1 MDPKLAKMFKR
12 GLKKKVTKFKTE
24 IVQQN
29 IESAHIDAAVYVANE
44 LPDDDHL
51 PDIFEAHKEQ
61 HLQHMK
67 SLRDERNIERNLG
80 KKKNIKIHH
89 ETEMDRVNNLDTDQT
104 KTNMIS

>member
-1 MDPKLAKMFKR
+1 
-12 GLKKKVTKFKTE
+12 
-24 IVQQN
+24 
-29 IESAHIDAAVYVANE
+29 
-44 LPDDDHL
+44 
-51 PDIFEAHKEQ
+51 
-61 HLQHMK
+61 MK